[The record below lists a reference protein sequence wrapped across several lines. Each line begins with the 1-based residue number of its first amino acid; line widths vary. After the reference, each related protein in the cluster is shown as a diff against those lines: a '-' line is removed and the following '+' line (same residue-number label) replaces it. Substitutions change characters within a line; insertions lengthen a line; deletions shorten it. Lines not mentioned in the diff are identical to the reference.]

1 MKAQTALL
9 NSGIEALAL
18 QSPDSLVPKLLQYI
32 QLLIKWN
39 KAINLTAIS
48 DPERIITHHLLDSL
62 AIAPYLKGSYVL
74 DVGTGAGLPG
84 IPLALAFP
92 DYQFVLLDSQGKKI
106 RFLTQVISELDL
118 KNVSAVQARAE
129 NYTSTQCFDTILTR
143 AVGSINDMISTTQ
156 HLVCSDGQLLLMKGR
171 YPEAELA
178 EVNRSDKEITI
189 YPISVPQLDE
199 QRHVVQVISI
209 N

>member
-1 MKAQTALL
+1 
-9 NSGIEALAL
+9 
-18 QSPDSLVPKLLQYI
+18 
-32 QLLIKWN
+32 
-39 KAINLTAIS
+39 
-48 DPERIITHHLLDSL
+48 
-62 AIAPYLKGSYVL
+62 
-74 DVGTGAGLPG
+74 
-84 IPLALAFP
+84 
-92 DYQFVLLDSQGKKI
+92 
-106 RFLTQVISELDL
+106 
-118 KNVSAVQARAE
+118 VQARAE